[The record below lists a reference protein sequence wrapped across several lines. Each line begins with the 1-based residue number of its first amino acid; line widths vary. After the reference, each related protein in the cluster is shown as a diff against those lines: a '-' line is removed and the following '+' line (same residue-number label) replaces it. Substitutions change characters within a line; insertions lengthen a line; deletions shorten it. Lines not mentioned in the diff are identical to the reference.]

1 MAGKPNPRG
10 ARTTIVIATD
20 NRFWRKT
27 LGSHV
32 RVMSVYR
39 HFVAMGCDVHV
50 AFLGRLNEQDLAAIR
65 KLGAT
70 VSSSL
75 PGTESAPSPASSAA
89 VPQGSQLK
97 RLVMQARRHLRA
109 LLTQPQRGR
118 PAGGPRAW
126 WRELRLR
133 AQESRVSDWMDGRH
147 LELVE
152 SLCRRVQPAYVLVEY
167 VYFGWLA
174 ARLRARL
181 PFRSV
186 WILDTHDVLHE
197 RQQRFHAVG
206 EVHGVDISRAEEAA
220 LVSQFDVVMAIQN
233 RDAKLL
239 QSMHPAGRVV
249 CVMHPQTLEAPS
261 GVVNRPVSL
270 AFVGSLMAPNVRA
283 ARELLLDIW
292 PRVRQTCPGAARLL
306 VAGSVCE
313 GLALPDGPG
322 SDVDLLGWVDDLDAL
337 YGQVDIVASPIR
349 IGGGLKIKNID
360 ALCRGKALVTT
371 RVGAE
376 GLEAGAGTAFVQA
389 DTAAEFADALCHLIT
404 NATELTAL
412 QQQAFAFA
420 SERFSEE
427 AVFRE
432 LDEALS
438 AARATLGG
446 RPEAT

>member
-1 MAGKPNPRG
+1 MAGKPNPLG
-10 ARTTIVIATD
+10 VRTAMVIATD

-27 LGSHV
+27 LGSHL

-70 VSSSL
+70 VSYSL
-75 PGTESAPSPASSAA
+75 PGTESAPSPASPAA
-89 VPQGSQLK
+89 VPLRSQLK

-109 LLTQPQRGR
+109 LLTQPQRGW

-147 LELVE
+147 LELVD

-167 VYFGWLA
+167 VYLGWLA
-174 ARLRARL
+174 AKLRTSL
-181 PFRSV
+181 PVRAV
-186 WILDTHDVLHE
+186 WLLDTHDVMHE

-220 LVSQFDVVMAIQN
+220 LVSQFDVVMAIQS
-233 RDAKLL
+233 RDASLL
-239 QSMHPAGRVV
+239 QSMHPTGRVV
-249 CVMHPQTLEAPS
+249 CVMHPQTLVAPPP
-261 GVVNRPVSL
+261 GGVNRAVSV

-292 PRVRQTCPGAARLL
+292 PRVRQVCPGAARLL

-313 GLALPDGPG
+313 GLALPNGPG

-337 YGQVDIVASPIR
+337 YGRVDIVASPIR

-371 RVGAE
+371 SVGAE
-376 GLEAGAGTAFVQA
+376 GLEDGAGSAYVRA
-389 DTAAEFADALCHLIT
+389 DAAADFADAICHLIT
-404 NATELTAL
+404 CTAERGAL
-412 QQQAFAFA
+412 QQAAFAFA
-420 SERFSEE
+420 SERFSET
-427 AVFRE
+427 AVFCE
-432 LDEALS
+432 LDETLS
-438 AARATLGG
+438 AVAASRHFPG
-446 RPEAT
+446 P